1 MALFNS
7 KKNLGKLFG
16 GHIASINYS
25 LQTSSQVSGATLV
38 ILSEDSKFDE
48 PSFND
53 IVTVPPFGLRMKV
66 VEFSKRRNSANTS
79 LQVELQEE
87 ISSVLDNE
95 LVLIYGIHTDPYY
108 NINNESFI
116 FSKSMFIDKSNWINQ
131 SFNPSVIF
139 PDQQKNPVISYGD
152 GINVIGISRVSN
164 FTAGTMFFSTS
175 EGATPFKDPQIVVY
189 DHGSIN
195 NELSNFSDPTLP
207 QWTTDK
213 DSESDLKFGYTLKN
227 LYNLFLEKGVSFDK
241 ESQSIMQNDTFLFFD
256 SGTLRNCLSACLSK
270 LGRSFYVDP
279 FSQKIKI
286 ISNSDIAQINTNL
299 ADSFENI
306 TDGEGV
312 TTTSYTKS
320 IRDVE
325 AKHLF
330 LKGSYDTNNNV
341 SINRVNIVGD
351 GGDPVTQ
358 RQIIYKYSPE
368 SSDILGTLNPSDL
381 KFLSALSPL
390 VESLEEEA
398 LNSYTLA
405 LRVVNGY
412 QSSTIYGDNVL
423 KFGDIENKTEQSKWK
438 THIKKEFNRTG
449 QDQLQNQYIGSYYD
463 FNKTMNGR
471 KLIGNGLTP
480 AKLPSET
487 DLFQMASDYAKLN
500 FGLYF
505 SAPLSASQLEH
516 RQYQSLGDS
525 NDGNIDDF
533 SVIPVL
539 RNKKI
544 RQVPELSFLVRLLAF
559 NDRNISNITIDQL
572 AKSAYQDAGSN
583 PIGGGEY
590 VLVCI
595 KDLFSG
601 LAVDGADSFASDIKS
616 NSLVVNINPKKG
628 INTQHLLL
636 STEFNS
642 VFQKIYQA
650 SIDAFLEERS
660 NMRAKKELRFIK
672 VRPDSGGSSD
682 GNGDNSEPSLSDVK
696 SIDTIKSDV
705 KNFSKRSS
713 QVIDQNILEKRIFQE
728 NIQDIIPY
736 FEGPFIKA
744 SVSYFRPPVKED
756 LDITKGVSSIS
767 ISMSSQGITTNVNYS
782 SLKFKDIDFNLLSET
797 FGYSN
802 SIPTAPLPNLPA
814 FRKK

>member
-1 MALFNS
+1 MALFNP

-38 ILSEDSKFDE
+38 VLSEDSKFDE

-108 NINNESFI
+108 NINNESFL
-116 FSKSMFIDKSNWINQ
+116 FSKSMFIDRSNWLNK
-131 SFNPSVIF
+131 SFNPSVRF

-164 FTAGTMFFSTS
+164 FTAGNMFFSTS

-195 NELSNFSDPTLP
+195 NELSNFSDPTLT

-213 DSESDLKFGYTLKN
+213 ESNSNLKFGYTLKN

-241 ESQSIMQNDTFLFFD
+241 ESESIMQNDTFLFSD
-256 SGTLRNCLSACLSK
+256 SGTLRNCLAACLSK

-286 ISNSDIAQINTNL
+286 ISNSDIAQINSNL

-312 TTTSYTKS
+312 TTTSYSKS

-341 SINRVNIVGD
+341 SVNRVNIVGD
-351 GGDPVTQ
+351 GGDPVIQ
-358 RQIIYKYSPE
+358 RQVIYKYSPE
-368 SSDILGTLNPSDL
+368 SSDILGTLNESDL
-381 KFLSALSPL
+381 KFLAALSPV
-390 VESLEEEA
+390 VESLESEA
-398 LNSYTLA
+398 LNTYALA
-405 LRVVNGY
+405 LRLRNGY
-412 QSSTIYGDNVL
+412 QTSTIYGDNVL
-423 KFGDIENKTEQSKWK
+423 KFGEVINKAAPSDWK
-438 THIKKEFNRTG
+438 NKIKEEFNRTG
-449 QDQLQNQYIGSYYD
+449 QDQLNNQYIGSYYD
-463 FNKTMNGR
+463 FNKTKDGTQ
-471 KLIGNGLTP
+471 LIG
-480 AKLPSET
+480 KLPSET
-487 DLFQMASDYAKLN
+487 DLFQLASDYAKLN

-505 SAPLSASQLEH
+505 SAPLSESQLEN
-516 RQYQSLGDS
+516 RQYQSLGDA

-533 SVIPVL
+533 GVIPVL

-544 RQVPELSFLVRLLAF
+544 RQVPELAFLVRLLAF
-559 NDRNISNITIDQL
+559 NDRDISNITIEQL
-572 AKSAYQDAGSN
+572 AKSAYKDAGSN
-583 PIGGGEY
+583 PAGGGEY
-590 VLVCI
+590 VLLCI
-595 KDLFSG
+595 KDLFTG
-601 LAVDGADSFASDIKS
+601 LAVDGEDSFVSDIKS
-616 NSLVVNINPKKG
+616 NSLIVNIDRKKG
-628 INTQHLLL
+628 INTKHLLL
-636 STEFNS
+636 STEFDS
-642 VFQKIYQA
+642 VFKEIYDA
-650 SIDAFLEERS
+650 TVVAFLEERS
-660 NMRAKKELRFIK
+660 NMRAKKQLRFIR

-682 GNGDNSEPSLSDVK
+682 GNNDDNEPSLSDIN